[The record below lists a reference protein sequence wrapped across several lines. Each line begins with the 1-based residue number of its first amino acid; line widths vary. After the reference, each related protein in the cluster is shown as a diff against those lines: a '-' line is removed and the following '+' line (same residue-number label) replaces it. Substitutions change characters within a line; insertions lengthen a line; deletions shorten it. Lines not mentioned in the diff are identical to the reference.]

1 MQEFH
6 YAHITGFH
14 FGTEK
19 ELWDSYCKELYWMD
33 TYYRRLHMDFRK
45 SLFNT
50 LGTLD
55 DLFKSAVVTAE
66 HLYQNWYL
74 SELNG
79 SWNSL
84 IKESVADGFSQN
96 GILQQDDFYRRV
108 VQPIARESRVF
119 VIISDALRYEVATEL
134 TEKLLRE
141 TNGTAKQSAM
151 QSVFPSITKFG
162 MAALLPHKALTI
174 TDSMKMF

>member
-1 MQEFH
+1 
-6 YAHITGFH
+6 
-14 FGTEK
+14 
-19 ELWDSYCKELYWMD
+19 MD
-33 TYYRRLHMDFRK
+33 TYNRRLHMDFRK

-134 TEKLLRE
+134 TERH
-141 TNGTAKQSAM
+141 
-151 QSVFPSITKFG
+151 SITIRYAICLSEYHQFRHG
-162 MAALLPHKALTI
+162 STTPPQSI
-174 TDSMKMF
+174 NDY